1 MGESVNEKLE
11 FLLEENILVCIS
23 AISILLSIFFNVYFT
38 LWGGI
43 FLYIIDNILKR
54 SLMKSK
60 KKNKLENG
68 QCKIIDFDFIEKKI
82 K

>member
-1 MGESVNEKLE
+1 MDESIKEKLK
-11 FLLEENILVCIS
+11 FLLEENVLVCIS
-23 AISILLSIFFNVYFT
+23 VISILLSIFFNVYFI

-54 SLMKSK
+54 ILINGK
-60 KKNKLENG
+60 KKNKLENS
-68 QCKIIDFDFIEKKI
+68 QCKIIDFDFVEKKI